1 MLVETWKKSLHP
13 GTILLTC
20 CTLFIG
26 CFMVLPLV
34 WMVSSSLKLPGEVFE
49 YPIRWIPRTFNWSN
63 YPRVLFNSTLPMA
76 RFFINSAKVALL
88 NVFGVLIVSSLA
100 AYAFA
105 RLEFR
110 FKNIIFLIY
119 LATLM
124 IPNQVLIIPKF
135 LLFRTLGMFNTHLAL
150 ILPNICNVMGIFML
164 RQFFMGIPRDYSDA
178 ALIDGANHFQIWIR
192 IIMPLSRSAVI
203 TLCVLSFIASWNDYL
218 NALIFITSK
227 SLYTIPI
234 ALHFLVD
241 IDSGFPEYNLQMAAA
256 CCAVLP
262 ILLVFFASQKMV
274 IEGIGA
280 GGLKG

>member
-1 MLVETWKKSLHP
+1 
-13 GTILLTC
+13 
-20 CTLFIG
+20 
-26 CFMVLPLV
+26 
-34 WMVSSSLKLPGEVFE
+34 
-49 YPIRWIPRTFNWSN
+49 
-63 YPRVLFNSTLPMA
+63 MA